1 MKTLLAT
8 FAIAIV
14 ASAGSAFAGEFPDIS
29 LAELKEV
36 IAKKEVVVIDVNGSK
51 SYDKNHIPTAI
62 NFSANK
68 DKLASLLPED
78 KGALVVAYCGSPQCS
93 AYQSAA
99 NAAKE
104 LGYTN
109 VKHFSGGIK
118 GWLAAG
124 EDTEAGTKG

>member
-14 ASAGSAFAGEFPDIS
+14 ASAGSAFAGEYPDIS

-36 IAKKEVVVIDVNGSK
+36 IAKKEVVVLDVNGSK
-51 SYDKNHIPTAI
+51 SFDKNHIPSAI
-62 NFSANK
+62 DFRANK
-68 DKLASLLPED
+68 DKIASLLPED
-78 KGALVVAYCGSPQCS
+78 KSTLVVAYCGSPQCS
-93 AYQSAA
+93 AYQAAA

-124 EDTEAGTKG
+124 EDTEKG

>member
-1 MKTLLAT
+1 MKTLLT
-8 FAIAIV
+8 TLAIAIV
-14 ASAGSAFAGEFPDIS
+14 ATAGSAFAGEYPDIS

-36 IAKKEVVVIDVNGSK
+36 ISKKEVTVIDVNGTS

-62 NFSANK
+62 DFRANK
-68 DKLASLLPED
+68 DKIAGLLPKD
-78 KGALVVAYCGSPQCS
+78 KDALVVAYCGSPQCS
-93 AYQSAA
+93 AYQAAA
-99 NAAKE
+99 NAAKD

-124 EDTEAGTKG
+124 EDTEAGDKG